1 MIKWG
6 RLNFALSQSESL
18 DLNILLVTS
27 DYYNVK
33 ETNLLN
39 KLTGR
44 VGWNATTDFYCDKR
58 LSDKT

>member
-1 MIKWG
+1 MIKWS

-18 DLNILLVTS
+18 DLNILL
-27 DYYNVK
+27 DYYKVN

-44 VGWNATTDFYCDKR
+44 AGWNANTDFYCDKR